1 MDPAQSSG
9 GTGLP
14 PKLHVRHVLEVL
26 SGLVAVARP
35 AGRHAI
41 LPRGATAL
49 AAGDDVIDVVGVFPA
64 ILTQS
69 VVTHENG
76 LAVQRG
82 PALSHL
88 DVAAQRHHRRYL
100 H

>member
-14 PKLHVRHVLEVL
+14 PELHVRHVLKVF
-26 SGLVAVARP
+26 SGLVAVARS

-41 LPRGATAL
+41 LPRGAAAL
-49 AAGDDVIDVVGVFPA
+49 AAGDHVIDVVGVFA
-64 ILTQS
+64 AVLTQS

-76 LAVQRG
+76 LAVERG
-82 PALSHL
+82 PALPHL
-88 DVAAQRHHRRYL
+88 DVAAQRDHRRHL